1 MFSGNCRYGSLSIST
16 LSRYTVYD
24 SPLTAQDTHI
34 RYFWLSLFE
43 LSFDQ
48 LRTLLRALSLYTL
61 SSSVTSNK
69 VVTEKERVRE
79 KEREKE
85 RVCDWHVDKHLYC
98 ASLVYGNSS
107 TTSIDHAA
115 ASSSTISGSNSG
127 SAATTTLISSL
138 PVPSLRIMKPT
149 AAALLL
155 ADSTEI
161 TLFPDMKAISVPRYS
176 SLKVMQ
182 LQVRQLIKSLESA
195 GY

>member
-24 SPLTAQDTHI
+24 SPLTPQDTHI

-48 LRTLLRALSLYTL
+48 LRTLLRALSLYSL
-61 SSSVTSNK
+61 SSSVTGNK
-69 VVTEKERVRE
+69 VVTEKEKV
-79 KEREKE
+79 REKE

-107 TTSIDHAA
+107 TVDHAA
-115 ASSSTISGSNSG
+115 ASSSITSGNNSG

-182 LQVRQLIKSLESA
+182 LQVRQLIKSLEGA